1 MSQHPSLRT
10 SEKDKQHRSVLKRY
24 ERLKILKE
32 KEKWEDKDSVF
43 GLPKVKIVRFKIK
56 KEKVAALEGAEVQA
70 AAPGATAT
78 PATPQAK
85 VVPQAKQPTPA
96 KGAPAKEA
104 AKPQAGEGKK
114 ETK

>member
-1 MSQHPSLRT
+1 MSQHPSLRS

-32 KEKWEDKDSVF
+32 KERWEDKDSVL

-56 KEKVAALEGAEVQA
+56 KEKAAALEGAEAQA
-70 AAPGATAT
+70 AAPGAAPA

-85 VVPQAKQPTPA
+85 AAPQTKQASPA

-104 AKPQAGEGKK
+104 K
-114 ETK
+114 

>member
-1 MSQHPSLRT
+1 MSQHPSLRS

-32 KEKWEDKDSVF
+32 KERWEDKDSVL

-56 KEKVAALEGAEVQA
+56 KEKAAALEGAEAQA
-70 AAPGATAT
+70 AAPSAAPA

-85 VVPQAKQPTPA
+85 AAPQAKQASPA

-104 AKPQAGEGKK
+104 K
-114 ETK
+114 